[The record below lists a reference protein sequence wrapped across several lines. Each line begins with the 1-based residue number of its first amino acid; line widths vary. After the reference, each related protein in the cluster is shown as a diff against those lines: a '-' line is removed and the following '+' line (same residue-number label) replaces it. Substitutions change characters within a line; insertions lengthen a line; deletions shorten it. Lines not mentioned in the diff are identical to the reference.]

1 MKIIKHN
8 APEELFSSFRCLES
22 ASFLQ
27 NFDLEIVENCS
38 TYKELA
44 TLVKAEGVAAQD
56 NGRLVCFF
64 NIGQLFHQHKLWLKC
79 LPRVKPFY
87 SVRCNGNEALLQIL
101 NRLGL
106 SFECK
111 SKACVAEI
119 ESVMKVGVSPE
130 EILYANPCKTAKQ
143 VQHAMMRS
151 VRKLVFDNEDELY
164 KVKRFFP
171 TAELILRI
179 NVSDTTTAVRSQN
192 LNFGCDPE
200 SQGPSLLLVA
210 LLLDLKVIGIS
221 FHVGSNCDDGTL
233 FAEAIARSRR
243 LFDYA
248 TALGHK
254 MRLLDIGGGF
264 PGQNVAKFQAI
275 AEEVNR
281 SLEKH
286 FPTDSG
292 VDVVAEPGRFYA
304 EKAFTLCCTV
314 IARRTVP
321 ANQITKNEADRSS
334 FGYTYSINDGVY
346 GSFNCI
352 LCDTGKP
359 VATVL
364 KEGREKLYW
373 TSVCG
378 PTGDSL
384 DLVIAQCRMPMLGDG
399 DVIVFENMG
408 AYTFNSESISKPEM
422 RYVISR
428 NDWQVFAFLSKFM
441 GNHEATEL
449 NSHADNLCAKLFA

>member
-1 MKIIKHN
+1 MKIIKYN
-8 APEELFSSFRCLES
+8 ASEELFSSFRCLAS

-27 NFDLEIVENCS
+27 NFDVEIVENCS

-44 TLVKAEGVAAQD
+44 TLAKADGVTAQD

-64 NIGQLFHQHKLWLKC
+64 DIGQLFHQHKLWLKC

-111 SKACVAEI
+111 SKARAEI
-119 ESVMKVGVSPE
+119 ESVLKVGVSPE
-130 EILYANPCKTAKQ
+130 EILYANPCKTAKHI
-143 VQHAMMRS
+143 QHAMMCS
-151 VRKLVFDNEDELY
+151 VRKIVFDNEDELY
-164 KVKRFFP
+164 KVKRLFP

-179 NVSDTTTAVRSQN
+179 NVSDPTIAVLPHN

-200 SQGPSLLLVA
+200 IEGPSLLILA

-233 FAEAIARSRR
+233 YAKAIAQSRR

-248 TALGHK
+248 AGLGHK

-264 PGQNVAKFQAI
+264 PGQNAAKFQTI
-275 AEEVNR
+275 AEAVNC
-281 SLEKH
+281 SLEEH
-286 FPTDSG
+286 FPIDSG
-292 VDVVAEPGRFYA
+292 VDVLAEPGRFYA

-321 ANQITKNEADRSS
+321 ANQITKSEADRNL
-334 FGYTYSINDGVY
+334 FGFTYYINDGVY
-346 GSFNCI
+346 GSFSCI

-359 VATVL
+359 VASVL
-364 KEGREKLYW
+364 KEGSEKLYW

-378 PTGDSL
+378 PTDDSL
-384 DLVIAQCRMPMLGDG
+384 DLVIAQCRMPMLGEG
-399 DVIVFENMG
+399 DVIMFENMG
-408 AYTFNSESISKPEM
+408 AYTFNSDSVCKPEM

-441 GNHEATEL
+441 GNHETAEL